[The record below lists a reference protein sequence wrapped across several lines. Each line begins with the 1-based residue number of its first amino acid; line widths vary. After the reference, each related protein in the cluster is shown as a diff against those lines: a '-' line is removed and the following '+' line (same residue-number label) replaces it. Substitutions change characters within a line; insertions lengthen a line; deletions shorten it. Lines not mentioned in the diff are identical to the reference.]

1 MDFPPEKPS
10 VPRAYC
16 PGCEPHADVLREM
29 LDVQWCA
36 AHVPDR
42 DGTDDL
48 RVNAE
53 AILSGTAEAGGGD
66 NRAWCELIHRGNGSR
81 EPVPAVF
88 SDLD

>member
-1 MDFPPEKPS
+1 
-10 VPRAYC
+10 
-16 PGCEPHADVLREM
+16 M

-42 DGTDDL
+42 EGTDDL
-48 RVNAE
+48 RVNTE

-66 NRAWCELIHRGNGSR
+66 NRAWCELIHRRSGSR